1 MDKYEKL
8 QADFHSELDNL
19 TKLNVITETN
29 AEIVRQTFALCARRI
44 NRIEAQ
50 NFIAFAKAEGLLE

>member
-8 QADFHSELDNL
+8 QADFHAELDNL
-19 TKLNVITETN
+19 VKLNAITGSN

-50 NFIAFAKAEGLLE
+50 NFIAFAQSEGLLK